1 MKTYITQ
8 SGYNK
13 LVEEL
18 NFLTGSEQRRASEM
32 LSEARDKGDLSE
44 NAEYEAA
51 KEFQQ
56 NLSKKISKVSDTIR
70 NSEIIRPDKNKDK
83 VGMVSTIKIMNHKLG
98 TEQTWTLVSENE
110 VDTKNGMIS
119 FNSPIGSSLIGK
131 KRGDVIEVTVPSGK
145 MKLEILDIL

>member
-1 MKTYITQ
+1 MKNYITQ

-18 NFLTGSEQRRASEM
+18 KFLTTHEQMKASEM

-56 NLSKKISKVSDTIR
+56 NLAKKIARMSEKIR
-70 NSEIIRPDKNKDK
+70 ESEIIYAETSKDK
-83 VGMVSTIKIMNHKLG
+83 VGMISTVRIMNHKLG
-98 TEQTWTLVSENE
+98 IEQTWTLVSENE

-119 FNSPIGSSLIGK
+119 FNSPMGSALIGK
-131 KRGDVIEVTVPSGK
+131 KRGDMIEISVPSGQI
-145 MKLEILDIL
+145 KLEILDIL

>member
-18 NFLTGSEQRRASEM
+18 NFLTGKEQRRASEM

-56 NLSKKISKVSDTIR
+56 NLSKRISKVSDTIR
-70 NSEIIRPDKNKDK
+70 NSEIVRADNNKDK
-83 VGMVSTIKIMNHKLG
+83 VGMISTIKIMNHKLG
-98 TEQTWTLVSENE
+98 IEQTWTLVSENE
-110 VDTKNGMIS
+110 VDTRNGMIS

-131 KRGDVIEVTVPSGK
+131 KRGDVVEVIVPSGK